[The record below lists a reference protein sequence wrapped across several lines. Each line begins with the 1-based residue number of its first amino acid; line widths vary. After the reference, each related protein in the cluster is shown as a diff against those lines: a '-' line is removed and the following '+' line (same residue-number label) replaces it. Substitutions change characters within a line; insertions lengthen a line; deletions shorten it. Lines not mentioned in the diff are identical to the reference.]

1 MSDQSK
7 NIDKDETEL
16 RHTLT
21 DRLKELVNG
30 NGGETAFLGK
40 LNDNDSKK
48 TEIKTLKNWQR
59 PETDI
64 QLYNLYL
71 IAIAGKVSVDWL
83 LGLSSE
89 KHRSEKKYK
98 RPTTY
103 GDVLFILNRLF
114 KMGTIG
120 IGDSNHWL
128 LDTDIYTAEGITLP
142 KYIQIKDM
150 HLIELLQALNHAKN
164 MSKKNFKKE
173 WKQTLKQQ
181 MDIPIQQYGDT
192 PDYDE
197 CKAKRSNEN
206 KTDDSTK
213 ALTQDALAAIVK
225 DQLYT
230 LQNGMSYREFGKK
243 IGIDKP
249 STVSGW
255 FQSKTHLPTSHH
267 LYKIAKVYDIDADWI
282 LGLNQSEDTGIPL
295 DNEDYTYGRV
305 LLILK
310 HLTEK
315 GTIGFV
321 EAYSPFYEDTDN
333 YGNNKKI
340 PVIDDLFAI
349 DDRFL
354 FCLLLQQEI
363 LERYSTAAFKELS
376 EELINKYKDFPLLPF
391 NKDMRYDSDKILYS
405 LWNGKI
411 DQDIDLDKLYKELQ
425 AISSSKLDT

>member
-103 GDVLFILNRLF
+103 CDVLFILNRLF

-142 KYIQIKDM
+142 KYIQI
-150 HLIELLQALNHAKN
+150 
-164 MSKKNFKKE
+164 
-173 WKQTLKQQ
+173 
-181 MDIPIQQYGDT
+181 
-192 PDYDE
+192 
-197 CKAKRSNEN
+197 
-206 KTDDSTK
+206 
-213 ALTQDALAAIVK
+213 
-225 DQLYT
+225 
-230 LQNGMSYREFGKK
+230 
-243 IGIDKP
+243 
-249 STVSGW
+249 
-255 FQSKTHLPTSHH
+255 
-267 LYKIAKVYDIDADWI
+267 
-282 LGLNQSEDTGIPL
+282 
-295 DNEDYTYGRV
+295 
-305 LLILK
+305 
-310 HLTEK
+310 
-315 GTIGFV
+315 
-321 EAYSPFYEDTDN
+321 
-333 YGNNKKI
+333 
-340 PVIDDLFAI
+340 
-349 DDRFL
+349 
-354 FCLLLQQEI
+354 
-363 LERYSTAAFKELS
+363 
-376 EELINKYKDFPLLPF
+376 
-391 NKDMRYDSDKILYS
+391 
-405 LWNGKI
+405 
-411 DQDIDLDKLYKELQ
+411 
-425 AISSSKLDT
+425 